1 VINRVILLV
10 LDSVGIGYLPDADR
24 FGDVGS
30 NTLGHIAQQIPGF
43 SLPNLQAL
51 GLGNIHPDV
60 HLTPAKSPQA
70 AYGRAIEV
78 SPGKDTTTG
87 HFEIAGVI
95 VEDPFPTFDQT
106 GFPADLMDAF
116 HAQIGTE
123 SLGNY
128 AASGT
133 VIINDIGDEHVATGK
148 PIVYTSADS
157 VFQIAAH
164 EEVIPVERLYE
175 ICEIA
180 RELCSGDYAVGRII
194 ARPFVGSKGN
204 YTRTANRRDFSRQ
217 PPGRTVLRSAME
229 AGHKV
234 KAVGK
239 MKDIYAGDGVTDYVK
254 TANNMEG
261 VDRTLAYLAESDGGL
276 IITNLVDFDMHFGHR
291 RDVPGYGNCLQEFD
305 ARLPEILEAL
315 REDDVLIITA
325 DHGND
330 PSFPGTD
337 HTREY
342 VPVLVVGDAIENKA
356 LGTLKSFADIG
367 ATMADMLNLEATP
380 SGSSF
385 LQPIQVSPAQS

>member
-1 VINRVILLV
+1 MINRVILLV
-10 LDSVGIGYLPDADR
+10 LDSVGIGYLPDADK
-24 FGDVGS
+24 FGDVGA
-30 NTLGHIAQQIPGF
+30 NTVGHIAQQLPGF
-43 SLPNLQAL
+43 ELPNLQSL

-60 HLTPAKSPQA
+60 NLPPVSTPKA

-87 HFEIAGVI
+87 HFEIAGV
-95 VEDPFPTFDQT
+95 VVKEPFPTFDQS
-106 GFPADLMDAF
+106 GFPPELMDAF
-116 HAQIGTE
+116 HARIGTG

-133 VIINDIGDEHVATGK
+133 VIINDLGDEHVATGK

-164 EEVIPVERLYE
+164 EDVIPVDRLYE

-180 RELCSGDYAVGRII
+180 RELCTGDFAVGRVI
-194 ARPFVGSKGN
+194 ARPFIGADGN

-217 PPGRTVLRSAME
+217 PPGRSVLRIAKE
-229 AGHKV
+229 KGLKV

-239 MKDIYAGDGVTDYVK
+239 MKDIYAGDGITDYVK

-261 VDRTLAYLAESDGGL
+261 VDRTLEYLAEPESG
-276 IITNLVDFDMHFGHR
+276 IILTNLVDFDMHYGHR
-291 RDVPGYGNCLQEFD
+291 RDLPGYGKCLQEFD
-305 ARLPEILEAL
+305 ARLPELLNAM

-330 PSFPGTD
+330 PSFKGTD

-342 VPVLVVGDAIENKA
+342 VPVLVYGNLVAPLP
-356 LGTLKSFADIG
+356 LGTLSSFADLG
-367 ATMADMLNLEATP
+367 ASMSEMLGLESTP
-380 SGSSF
+380 AGQSF
-385 LQPIQVSPAQS
+385 LSRIQANPAHP

>member
-1 VINRVILLV
+1 
-10 LDSVGIGYLPDADR
+10 SVGIGYLPDADQ

-60 HLTPAKSPQA
+60 HLPAVDQPQA
-70 AYGRAIEV
+70 AYGRAVEV

-95 VEDPFPTFDQT
+95 VKDPFPTFDQH
-106 GFPADLMDAF
+106 GFPAELMDAF
-116 HAQIGTE
+116 HDQIGVE

-133 VIINDIGDEHVATGK
+133 VIIHDLGDEHVATGK

-164 EEVIPVERLYE
+164 EDVIPIERLYE

-180 RELCSGDYAVGRII
+180 RELCSGDYAVGRVI
-194 ARPFVGSKGN
+194 ARPFVGSNGN

-254 TANNMEG
+254 TANNHEG
-261 VDRTLAYLAESDGGL
+261 VDRTIEYLAEPDGGL

-291 RDVPGYGNCLQEFD
+291 RDLPGYGNCLQEFD
-305 ARLPEILEAL
+305 ARLPEILDAL
-315 REDDVLIITA
+315 RDDDVLIITA

-342 VPVLVVGDAIENKA
+342 VPVLVVGKAVENAPIE
-356 LGTLKSFADIG
+356 TLNSFADIG
-367 ATMADMLNLEATP
+367 ATMAHMLNLEATP
-380 SGSSF
+380 SGKSF
-385 LQPIQVSPAQS
+385 LPKIQASPVQL